1 MLIDVAIPGD
11 RNVIN
16 GEAAMIVEYKARVE
30 YKNKCGISN
39 IRGDWNRFKITWRVP
54 EQRTGKARNLQTT
67 NKKKTAILGTAHI
80 LLEVLT

>member
-67 NKKKTAILGTAHI
+67 KKKKTAILETTNKQQKK
-80 LLEVLT
+80 LT